1 MTTIETN
8 IIKIIEPIIN
18 NLGYEV
24 YDVIYEK
31 EGKDNYLRIFIDKD
45 ELITIED
52 CEKVNNSITD
62 ILDEKDFI
70 KSQYFLEVSSPGLE
84 RQIRTDKHLRMF
96 KNKKIEVHLFKSI
109 EKQKIIIGILKDYDE
124 EKIVL
129 QIDKKEVSIDRDNIS
144 KMKNVYNWE
153 EI

>member
-1 MTTIETN
+1 MTSIETN
-8 IIKIIEPIIN
+8 VIKILEPIIN

-31 EGKDNYLRIFIDKD
+31 EGKDNYLRIFIDNGKQ
-45 ELITIED
+45 ITLED
-52 CEKVNNSITD
+52 CEKVNNAITD
-62 ILDEKDFI
+62 ILDEKDLI

-84 RQIRTDKHLRMF
+84 RRIRTDKQLEMF
-96 KNKKIEVHLFKSI
+96 KNEKIEIHLFKAI
-109 EKQKIIIGILKDYDE
+109 EKQKIITGILKDYDQ

-129 QIDKKEVSIDRDNIS
+129 QVDENEISVDKTNIS

>member
-1 MTTIETN
+1 MTSLETN
-8 IIKIIEPIIN
+8 VLKTLKPIIN

-31 EGKDNYLRIFIDKD
+31 EGKDNYLRIFIDNKKQ
-45 ELITIED
+45 ITLED

-62 ILDEKDFI
+62 ILDEVNLI

-84 RQIRTDKHLRMF
+84 RRIRTDEHLNMF
-96 KNKKIEVHLFKSI
+96 INEKIEVHLFKAL
-109 EKQKIIIGILKDYDE
+109 EKQKIITGILKSYDK
-124 EKIVL
+124 EKIVM
-129 QIDKKEVSIDRDNIS
+129 QVDDKEISIDKTNIS

-153 EI
+153 EN

>member
-1 MTTIETN
+1 MTSIETN
-8 IIKIIEPIIN
+8 VIKILEPIIN

-31 EGKDNYLRIFIDKD
+31 EGKDNYLRIFIDNGKQ
-45 ELITIED
+45 ITLED
-52 CEKVNNSITD
+52 CEKVNNAITD
-62 ILDEKDFI
+62 ILDEKDLI

-84 RQIRTDKHLRMF
+84 RRIRTDKQLEMF
-96 KNKKIEVHLFKSI
+96 KNEKIEIHLFKAI
-109 EKQKIIIGILKDYDE
+109 EKQKIVTGILKDYDQ

-129 QIDKKEVSIDRDNIS
+129 QVDENEISVDKTNIS

-153 EI
+153 EN

>member
-1 MTTIETN
+1 MTSLETN
-8 IIKIIEPIIN
+8 IIKIVEPIII

-31 EGKDNYLRIFIDKD
+31 EGKDNFLRIFIDNKSQ
-45 ELITIED
+45 ITLED
-52 CEKVNNSITD
+52 CEKVNDSITD
-62 ILDEKDFI
+62 ILDEKDLI

-84 RQIRTDKHLRMF
+84 RRIRTDKHLEMF
-96 KNKKIEVHLFKSI
+96 KNEKVHLFKSI
-109 EKQKIIIGILKDYDE
+109 EKQKVIIGILKDYDE
-124 EKIVL
+124 EKIL
-129 QIDKKEVSIDRDNIS
+129 MQIDKNEVSIDRANIS

>member
-1 MTTIETN
+1 MTSIETN
-8 IIKIIEPIIN
+8 VIKILEPIIN

-31 EGKDNYLRIFIDKD
+31 EGKDNYLRIFIDNGKQ
-45 ELITIED
+45 ITLED
-52 CEKVNNSITD
+52 CEKVNNAITD
-62 ILDEKDFI
+62 ILDEKDLI

-84 RQIRTDKHLRMF
+84 RRIRTDKQLEIF
-96 KNKKIEVHLFKSI
+96 KNEKVEIHLFKAV
-109 EKQKIIIGILKDYDE
+109 EKQKIITGILKDYDQ

-129 QIDKKEVSIDRDNIS
+129 QVDESEISVDKTNIS

>member
-1 MTTIETN
+1 MTYIETN
-8 IIKIIEPIIN
+8 VIKILEPIIN

-31 EGKDNYLRIFIDKD
+31 EGKDNYLRIFIDNEKQ
-45 ELITIED
+45 ITLED
-52 CEKVNNSITD
+52 CEKVNNAITD
-62 ILDEKDFI
+62 ILDEKDLI

-84 RQIRTDKHLRMF
+84 RRIRTDKQLEMF
-96 KNKKIEVHLFKSI
+96 KNEKIEIHLFKAV
-109 EKQKIIIGILKDYDE
+109 EKQKIITGILKDYDQ

-129 QIDKKEVSIDRDNIS
+129 QVDENEISVDKTNIS

-153 EI
+153 EN

>member
-1 MTTIETN
+1 MTSIETN
-8 IIKIIEPIIN
+8 VIKILEPIII

-31 EGKDNYLRIFIDKD
+31 EGKDNYLRIFIDNGKQ
-45 ELITIED
+45 ITLED
-52 CEKVNNSITD
+52 CEKVNNAITD
-62 ILDEKDFI
+62 ILDEKDLI

-84 RQIRTDKHLRMF
+84 RRIRTDKQLEMF
-96 KNKKIEVHLFKSI
+96 KNEKIEIHLFKAI
-109 EKQKIIIGILKDYDE
+109 EKQKIITGILKDYDQ

-129 QIDKKEVSIDRDNIS
+129 QVDENEISVDKTNIS

-153 EI
+153 EN

>member
-1 MTTIETN
+1 MTSIETN
-8 IIKIIEPIIN
+8 VIKILEPIIN

-31 EGKDNYLRIFIDKD
+31 EGKDNYLRIFIDNGKQ
-45 ELITIED
+45 ITLED
-52 CEKVNNSITD
+52 CEKVNNAITD
-62 ILDEKDFI
+62 ILDEKDLI

-84 RQIRTDKHLRMF
+84 RRIRTDKQLEMF
-96 KNKKIEVHLFKSI
+96 KNEKVEIHLFKAV
-109 EKQKIIIGILKDYDE
+109 EKQKIITGILKDYDQ

-129 QIDKKEVSIDRDNIS
+129 QVDENEISVDKTNIS

>member
-1 MTTIETN
+1 MTSLENNVLKTL
-8 IIKIIEPIIN
+8 KPIIN

-31 EGKDNYLRIFIDKD
+31 EGKDNYLRIFIDNEKQ
-45 ELITIED
+45 ITLED

-62 ILDEKDFI
+62 ILDEVNLI

-84 RQIRTDKHLRMF
+84 RRIRTDEHLNMF
-96 KNKKIEVHLFKSI
+96 INEKIEVHLFKAL
-109 EKQKIIIGILKDYDE
+109 EKQKIITGILKSYDK

-129 QIDKKEVSIDRDNIS
+129 QVDENEISVDKTNIS

-153 EI
+153 EN

>member
-31 EGKDNYLRIFIDKD
+31 EGKDNYLRIFIDNGKQ
-45 ELITIED
+45 ITLED
-52 CEKVNNSITD
+52 CEKVNDAIAD
-62 ILDEKDFI
+62 ILDEKDLI

-84 RQIRTDKHLRMF
+84 RRIRNDKQLEMF
-96 KNKKIEVHLFKSI
+96 KNEKVEIHLFKAI
-109 EKQKIIIGILKDYDE
+109 DKQKIITGILKNYDQ

-129 QIDKKEVSIDRDNIS
+129 QVDENEISVDKTNIS

-153 EI
+153 EN

>member
-31 EGKDNYLRIFIDKD
+31 EGKDNYLRIFIDNGKQ
-45 ELITIED
+45 ITLED
-52 CEKVNNSITD
+52 CEKVNDAIAD
-62 ILDEKDFI
+62 ILDEKDLI

-84 RQIRTDKHLRMF
+84 RRIRNDKQLEMF
-96 KNKKIEVHLFKSI
+96 KNEKVEIHLFKAI
-109 EKQKIIIGILKDYDE
+109 DKQKIITGILKNYDQ

-129 QIDKKEVSIDRDNIS
+129 QVDENEISVDKTNIS